1 VPRGYRVR
9 QTAVNAPDQT
19 ALGQRIGDK
28 LAGDSSKINAPKY
41 MSTFKCVGAACE
53 ETCCSS
59 FQVDV
64 DRTTFKAYMAV
75 KEPGLGQD
83 LQRYVKKLR
92 EPRSASRYGRISL
105 TSAGNCPFLDDDK
118 LCSIQNRLG
127 EGALSETCR
136 SYPREAWERDGRLYQ
151 GAKPSCPEA
160 ARLCVS
166 SPDAMSFPED
176 RSHHPGEDGLTDAVA
191 TRLEGGATA
200 RWAVHAAIQEVTRD
214 RALPVWKAIIFAGVI
229 TETFLSDDPAVEP
242 EGRELLQSIRTYR
255 AATRQALLQEDF
267 AIGDQALLQ
276 FRILTG
282 IALSAS
288 RKGSAHNRFPKI
300 VQSSLDNILGNAES
314 FDGALKQYAEIYENR
329 FKPFDDAHD
338 YALRNFVLN
347 YVYLNRVFLTGPVL
361 PQFQKLAVR
370 FGVIRLLL
378 VGLSGARPEGLSIAD
393 YAAVVS
399 SASRIMDHDASV
411 STEICAALDAIEPRS
426 VSLAVKM
433 VIPPV

>member
-1 VPRGYRVR
+1 M
-9 QTAVNAPDQT
+9 
-19 ALGQRIGDK
+19 
-28 LAGDSSKINAPKY
+28 AGDHSTINAPKY
-41 MSTFKCVGAACE
+41 MSTFSCVGEACE

-64 DRTTFKAYMAV
+64 DRATFKAYMAV

-83 LQRYVKKLR
+83 LQRYVKKVR
-92 EPRSASRYGRISL
+92 EPRSASRYARIHL
-105 TSAGNCPFLDDDK
+105 TSAGNCPFLDDNK

-136 SYPREAWERDGRLYQ
+136 SYPREAWERDGRRYL
-151 GAKPSCPEA
+151 GAKLSCPEA

-166 SPDAMSFPED
+166 SPDAMAFPD
-176 RSHHPGEDGLTDAVA
+176 GRFDPPGDDGSADAA
-191 TRLEGGATA
+191 AKHLNGGATV
-200 RWAVHAAIQEVTRD
+200 RRAVHAAIEEVMRD

-229 TETFLSDDPAVEP
+229 TETFLADDRHVEP
-242 EGRELLQSIRTYR
+242 AGSALLESIRTYT
-255 AATRQALLQEDF
+255 AETRQALLQEDF
-267 AIGDQALLQ
+267 AIGDQALAQ

-282 IALSAS
+282 IALSVS
-288 RKGSAHNRFPKI
+288 RKGSAHTRFPKI
-300 VQSSLDNILGNAES
+300 VQASLDNILGGAED
-314 FDGALKQYAEIYENR
+314 FDGALKQYAALYESR

-361 PQFQKLAVR
+361 PQFQNLAAR

-378 VGLSGARPEGLSIAD
+378 VGLSSARPEGLSIAD

-411 STEICAALDAIEPRS
+411 STEICAALDAVEPHS
-426 VSLAVKM
+426 VSLAVRM

>member
-1 VPRGYRVR
+1 
-9 QTAVNAPDQT
+9 
-19 ALGQRIGDK
+19 
-28 LAGDSSKINAPKY
+28 
-41 MSTFKCVGAACE
+41 MSTFQCVGAACE

-64 DRTTFKAYMAV
+64 DRATFRAYMAV

-83 LQRYVKKLR
+83 LERHVRKLK
-92 EPRSASRYGRISL
+92 EPRSADRYARIHL
-105 TSAGNCPFLDDDK
+105 TPAGDCPFLDHDK

-136 SYPREAWERDGRLYQ
+136 SYPRETWARDGRRYL
-151 GAKPSCPEA
+151 GAKLSCPEA

-166 SPDAMSFPED
+166 SPDAMAFPD
-176 RSHHPGEDGLTDAVA
+176 DGLTDAVA
-191 TRLEGGATA
+191 THPDGGATA
-200 RWAVHAAIQEVTRD
+200 RSAVHAAIEEVLRD
-214 RALPVWKAIIFAGVI
+214 RALPVWKAIMFAGVL

-242 EGRELLQSIRTYR
+242 ASGDLLASIRTYT
-255 AATRQALLQEDF
+255 AETRQALLQEDF
-267 AIGDQALLQ
+267 AIGDQALVQ
-276 FRILTG
+276 FRILTA

-288 RKGSAHNRFPKI
+288 RKGSAHTRFPKI
-300 VQSSLDNILGNAES
+300 VQASLDSILGSAED
-314 FDGALKQYAEIYENR
+314 FDGALQQYAEFYESR
-329 FKPFDDAHD
+329 FKPFDDAHE

-347 YVYLNRVFLTGPVL
+347 YVYLNRSFLTGPIL
-361 PQFQKLAVR
+361 PQFQNLAAR

-411 STEICAALDAIEPRS
+411 STEICAALDAVEPRS
-426 VSLAVKM
+426 AALALRM

>member
-1 VPRGYRVR
+1 
-9 QTAVNAPDQT
+9 
-19 ALGQRIGDK
+19 
-28 LAGDSSKINAPKY
+28 LAGDHSTINAPKY
-41 MSTFKCVGAACE
+41 MSTFKCVGSACE

-59 FQVDV
+59 FHVDV

-75 KEPGLGQD
+75 KEPGLSQD

-92 EPRSASRYGRISL
+92 EPRSAGSYARIHL
-105 TSAGNCPFLDDDK
+105 TSAGNCPFLDDNK

-136 SYPREAWERDGRLYQ
+136 SYPREAWERDGTRYL
-151 GAKPSCPEA
+151 GAKLSCPEA

-166 SPDAMSFPED
+166 SPDAMAFPED
-176 RSHHPGEDGLTDAVA
+176 RVEHPGDDGLTDAVA
-191 TRLEGGATA
+191 THPGGGATV
-200 RWAVHAAIQEVTRD
+200 RWAVHAAIEEVTRD

-229 TETFLSDDPAVEP
+229 TETYLSDDPTVEP
-242 EGRELLQSIRTYR
+242 AGSDMLQSIRTYT
-255 AATRQALLQEDF
+255 AETRQALLQEDF
-267 AIGDQALLQ
+267 AIGDQALVQ
-276 FRILTG
+276 FKILTG

-288 RKGSAHNRFPKI
+288 GKGSAHNRLPKI
-300 VQSSLDNILGNAES
+300 VKASLDNILGSAED
-314 FDGALKQYAEIYENR
+314 FDGALTQYAELYENK

-347 YVYLNRVFLTGPVL
+347 YLYLNRVFLTGPAL
-361 PQFQKLAVR
+361 PQFQNLAVR

-378 VGLSGARPEGLSIAD
+378 VGLSSARPEGLSIAD

-399 SASRIMDHDASV
+399 SASRIMDHDPSV
-411 STEICAALDAIEPRS
+411 STEICAALDAVEPRS
-426 VSLAVKM
+426 VSLAVRM

>member
-1 VPRGYRVR
+1 
-9 QTAVNAPDQT
+9 
-19 ALGQRIGDK
+19 
-28 LAGDSSKINAPKY
+28 
-41 MSTFKCVGAACE
+41 
-53 ETCCSS
+53 
-59 FQVDV
+59 
-64 DRTTFKAYMAV
+64 MAV

-92 EPRSASRYGRISL
+92 EPRSAGAYARIHL
-105 TSAGNCPFLDDDK
+105 TPAGNCPFLDGDK

-136 SYPREAWERDGRLYQ
+136 SYPREAWERDGRRYL
-151 GAKPSCPEA
+151 GAKLSCPEA

-166 SPDAMSFPED
+166 SPDAMAFPED
-176 RSHHPGEDGLTDAVA
+176 RVEHPDN
-191 TRLEGGATA
+191 EGSTV
-200 RWAVHAAIQEVTRD
+200 RWAVHAAIEEVTRD

-229 TETFLSDDPAVEP
+229 TDTFLSDDSTVEP
-242 EGRELLQSIRTYR
+242 AGSELLQAIRTYT
-255 AATRQALLQEDF
+255 AETRQALLREDF
-267 AIGDQALLQ
+267 AIGAQALVQ
-276 FRILTG
+276 FKILTG

-300 VQSSLDNILGNAES
+300 VQTSLENLLGSADG
-314 FDGALKQYAEIYENR
+314 FDGALEQYAELYENK
-329 FKPFDDAHD
+329 FKPFDDAHE

-347 YVYLNRVFLTGPVL
+347 YVFLNRVFLAGPVL
-361 PQFQKLAVR
+361 PQFQNLAVR

-378 VGLSGARPEGLSIAD
+378 VGLSSARPEGLSVAD

-411 STEICAALDAIEPRS
+411 SPEICAALDAVEPRS
-426 VSLAVKM
+426 VSLAVRM

>member
-1 VPRGYRVR
+1 MVADHS
-9 QTAVNAPDQT
+9 TLNAPQ
-19 ALGQRIGDK
+19 
-28 LAGDSSKINAPKY
+28 Y

-64 DRTTFKAYMAV
+64 DRATFRSYMAV

-83 LQRYVKKLR
+83 LQRHVKKLR
-92 EPRSASRYGRISL
+92 EPRSTERYARIHL
-105 TSAGNCPFLDDDK
+105 TPAGNCPFLDDNK
-118 LCSIQNRLG
+118 LCAIQNRLG

-136 SYPREAWERDGRLYQ
+136 SYPRETWDRDGRRYL
-151 GAKPSCPEA
+151 GAKLSCPEA

-166 SPDAMSFPED
+166 SPDAMAFPD
-176 RSHHPGEDGLTDAVA
+176 DGLTNAAA
-191 TRLEGGATA
+191 THPDSSATA
-200 RWAVHAAIQEVTRD
+200 RSAIHAAIEEVLRD
-214 RALPVWKAIIFAGVI
+214 RALPVWKAIMFAGLI
-229 TETFLSDDPAVEP
+229 TETFPSDSPGVEP
-242 EGRELLQSIRTYR
+242 AGSDLLQSIRTYT
-255 AATRQALLQEDF
+255 AETRQALLQEDF
-267 AIGDQALLQ
+267 ALGDQALEQ

-288 RKGSAHNRFPKI
+288 RKGSVHTRFPKI
-300 VQSSLDNILGNAES
+300 VQASLDSILGSAED
-314 FDGALKQYAEIYENR
+314 FDGALKQYAVFYENR

-347 YVYLNRVFLTGPVL
+347 YIYLNRLFLAGPVL
-361 PQFQKLAVR
+361 PQFQNLAVR

-411 STEICAALDAIEPRS
+411 SGEICETLDAVEPRS
-426 VSLAVKM
+426 AALAVRM